1 MVHTPEETWVPKWLV
16 TVGFVGGAIVL
27 LAEVLVLE
35 GMGMS
40 DMGAGSRDE
49 VVALV
54 GGVRVVTFERPQGE
68 LRVGD
73 GMIWEE

>member
-40 DMGAGSRDE
+40 DVGTSARDE
-49 VVALV
+49 VMTLV
-54 GGVRVVTFERPQGE
+54 GGVGVIPLE
-68 LRVGD
+68 
-73 GMIWEE
+73 

>member
-1 MVHTPEETWVPKWLV
+1 VRQIVHIPGDTQTPNWLV
-16 TVGFVGGAIVL
+16 SIGSVGGAIAL

-40 DMGAGSRDE
+40 DVGTSARDK

-54 GGVRVVTFERPQGE
+54 GGGGVVT
-68 LRVGD
+68 LK
-73 GMIWEE
+73 